1 MILCPQLVMACEFSL
16 GLLPY
21 IKILLS
27 SPTFHMPLRMGRV
40 RVFWQAASWIFVAA
54 ILVVPF
60 ELLRRVWE
68 EGEWDERHFCSFIH
82 NLIRGGL
89 AKGKQKQC

>member
-40 RVFWQAASWIFVAA
+40 QARLAGCWIFVAA

-60 ELLRRVWE
+60 EP
-68 EGEWDERHFCSFIH
+68 
-82 NLIRGGL
+82 
-89 AKGKQKQC
+89 

>member
-27 SPTFHMPLRMGRV
+27 SPTFHLPLRMGRV
-40 RVFWQAASWIFVAA
+40 RVSWHAAGWIFVAA
-54 ILVVPF
+54 ILVVSF
-60 ELLRRVWE
+60 ESLRQVWE
-68 EGEWDERHFCSFIH
+68 EGERDERHLCSFIH
-82 NLIRGGL
+82 NLIRPGL